1 MPYKILPY
9 SYHQAERLGVSI
21 VPSKRKGKKIDVYEN
36 GKYIC
41 SIGALGMYDFPTYL
55 NDFPKNPEKA
65 YDRRKL
71 YHMRHKKDNVIGTA
85 GWYALRILW

>member
-41 SIGALGMYDFPTYL
+41 SIGALGMYDFPTYMEYKGKEYA
-55 NDFPKNPEKA
+55 NE
-65 YDRRKL
+65 RRLL
-71 YHMRHKKDNVIGTA
+71 YHMRHKKDNVVGTA